1 VRLGS
6 AETLKL
12 LPPLV
17 TAYDVREFLLESL
30 RAPLF
35 DARIIREVSKARN
48 EQVSRKLAALQARR
62 VKVTD
67 SRMLVFHGFSCRS
80 RR

>member
-1 VRLGS
+1 MRLGS

-17 TAYDVREFLLESL
+17 TACDVREFLLESL

-67 SRMLVFHGFSCRS
+67 SRMSVFHVFSCRS
-80 RR
+80 HR